1 MMSTCYCTKNNVC
14 VSKHHRVRES
24 MCVCVGVCVCVRG
37 CVCVCVCVCRAKEKD
52 SERGRERKR
61 EVKRAERKIRQN
73 RKGDL
78 AQRAEGKVSAPAEEN
93 VL

>member
-14 VSKHHRVRES
+14 VAKHHAVRENV
-24 MCVCVGVCVCVRG
+24 CVCQLVCVCVQGKGER
-37 CVCVCVCVCRAKEKD
+37 E
-52 SERGRERKR
+52 SERGRKR
-61 EVKRAERKIRQN
+61 ERGNVKRAERKKKRQK
-73 RKGDL
+73 RKRDL